1 MNRKRAF
8 LTLLVL
14 FLLLST
20 MANQQAQNPAALVGS
35 ARILG
40 HIPLWKL
47 HHVLPAGIFA
57 AGVCAVS
64 LGIGAEFWR
73 ALLPLCGAQWAP
85 RTALN
90 RLADAGLWC
99 GWVPLAACITAL
111 GCVFPWS
118 VGAPG
123 AYGPGESAT
132 TFFDIEHY
140 RLVLQIGGGGMILC
154 RVLSH
159 WLNERAALPIVI
171 LTAGIALVCGQFWC
185 QAQPITYFCL
195 ALLMPWALLLIWHP
209 GRLSP
214 QQFYISIAAT
224 AIALY
229 GVAFSHTIG
238 GYVIVPSGTSF
249 HGNHLAISAGLIFTA
264 LLLSLVL
271 RPCLQRTAWLRF
283 ILGLTLLLSILYT
296 IWHLVA
302 LGAVGEQTPE
312 LLLHSLGCYIVPLL
326 SVSGL
331 IAMRLYVTS
340 AQKSPEINEI

>member
-14 FLLLST
+14 FLLLTT
-20 MANQQAQNPAALVGS
+20 MANQQVQNPAALVGS

-47 HHVLPAGIFA
+47 HNILPAGIFA
-57 AGVCAVS
+57 AGVGAVS

-85 RTALN
+85 RSALN

-99 GWVPLAACITAL
+99 GWITLAACITAL

-118 VGAPG
+118 IGAPG
-123 AYGPGESAT
+123 AYGPGESST

-154 RVLSH
+154 RALSQ

-171 LTAGIALVCGQFWC
+171 LTAGIALVCGQFWFC
-185 QAQPITYFCL
+185 AQPITYFAL
-195 ALLMPWALLLIWHP
+195 TLLMPWALLLIWRP
-209 GRLSP
+209 GHMSP

-229 GVAFSHTIG
+229 GVAFSHTIS
-238 GYVIVPSGTSF
+238 GYVIIPTGTAF
-249 HGNHLAISAGLIFTA
+249 HANHLTISAGWIFTS
-264 LLLSLVL
+264 LLLSIAL
-271 RPCLQRTAWLRF
+271 RPYLLHTPWLRF
-283 ILGLTLLLSILYT
+283 ILGLILLSPILYT
-296 IWHLVA
+296 IWNLVA
-302 LGAVGEQTPE
+302 LSATGEQTHE
-312 LLLHSLGCYIVPLL
+312 SLILSLCCYTVPLL
-326 SVSGL
+326 CVSGL
-331 IAMRLYVTS
+331 IAMRLWVT
-340 AQKSPEINEI
+340 AARKSPEINEN